1 MASWV
6 VYFVNSDAVSVDL
19 QMWVLFSVLWGV
31 YPEVELLDRMVIL
44 FNFWR
49 NPCTVFHILHYQEF
63 TCTQVSVSLH
73 SHQHWVFSGG
83 CFVLEGV
90 YVCVRGLN
98 NSHPDGY
105 DVVSHCGF
113 DLFNFVTARSLL
125 CCFCLHIGSLP
136 GFFTFS
142 CMSSLLARPLGPHSI
157 SHSSHHLLLNSRWN
171 QPQSFNI
178 GNF

>member
-19 QMWVLFSVLWGV
+19 QIWVLFSVLWGV
-31 YPEVELLDRMVIL
+31 YPEVELLDRRVIL

-49 NPCTVFHILHYQEF
+49 NPCTVFHILHSQEF

-73 SHQHWVFSGG
+73 SHQHWLFSGG

-90 YVCVRGLN
+90 YVCVR
-98 NSHPDGY
+98 PDGY

-113 DLFNFVTARSLL
+113 DLFNFVTACSLL
-125 CCFCLHIGSLP
+125 CCFRLHIASLP
-136 GFFTFS
+136 SFFTCS
-142 CMSSLLARPLGPHSI
+142 CVSSLLALPLGSHST
-157 SHSSHHLLLNSRWN
+157 SHSSHHLLLKSRWN
-171 QPQSFNI
+171 QLQSFNI